1 LVFGNERLNSIKP
14 QSGPF
19 ADRFDGEK
27 GVDIFPI
34 NSWEFPEP
42 VSSIVTATIPFL
54 DLVDREGAFWP
65 SFVSQAFIGNQ

>member
-1 LVFGNERLNSIKP
+1 LVFGNEGLDSIKP

-34 NSWEFPEP
+34 NSWRFPEP

-54 DLVDREGAFWP
+54 DLVDKEGAL
-65 SFVSQAFIGNQ
+65 